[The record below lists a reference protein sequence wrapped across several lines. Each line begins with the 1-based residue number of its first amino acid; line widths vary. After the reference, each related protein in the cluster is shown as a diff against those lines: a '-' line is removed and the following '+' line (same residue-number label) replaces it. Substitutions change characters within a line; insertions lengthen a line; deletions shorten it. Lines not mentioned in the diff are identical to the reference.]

1 MKKSF
6 SVSRQL
12 LALVGW
18 FVCIILVTVGW
29 LSWTLVRTQQDSNLL
44 HAETTRRLGDGYRMI
59 VLLSEDQSTVQS
71 LLRQKDPDEME
82 KLIAKIDE
90 HDKTLDHLIQA
101 LGVEGGALQTTVVP
115 LRTTRT
121 NVIDAF
127 LRGDIALANEK
138 LMGELNPIFKK
149 NYDEVEKLNKTVN
162 NELDARV
169 AQVESRM
176 QSRLKRGLSVVAL
189 ALVGSIVFGFLTR
202 TRLIR
207 RLSGISGR
215 LADASRELA
224 ETSSQ
229 LTSSSQTVSEGACQQ
244 AASLEET
251 GASLVEMSSMT
262 KRTAENA
269 RQALELARK
278 ARESAD
284 AGVAEVDRLNTAMEA
299 IRAASDG
306 VGLIIKTIDEI
317 AFQTNLLAL
326 NAAVEAARAG
336 EAGQGFAV
344 VAEEVRRLAQRSAE
358 SARETS
364 DRIADCV
371 TSSATGVD
379 ISKRVATQLGDIA
392 GNTREVDTLVSDITR
407 ACGEQNQ
414 GVEQISQSIAQMDS
428 VTQGNAGVAEE
439 SAAAASELA
448 SQARLLNAT
457 LEDMTAIVGATQNG
471 VDKSVKQ
478 KTKPEPKNEARLKNA
493 DSKAVTAGGR
503 QVVPAQAS
511 ARTITSREDALFANS
526 F

>member
-1 MKKSF
+1 
-6 SVSRQL
+6 
-12 LALVGW
+12 
-18 FVCIILVTVGW
+18 
-29 LSWTLVRTQQDSNLL
+29 
-44 HAETTRRLGDGYRMI
+44 
-59 VLLSEDQSTVQS
+59 
-71 LLRQKDPDEME
+71 ME
-82 KLIAKIDE
+82 KLVGKIDD
-90 HDKTLDHLIQA
+90 HDKALDFLIEAAGDDGISFKAA
-101 LGVEGGALQTTVVP
+101 LTP
-115 LRTTRT
+115 LKKSRT
-121 NVIDAF
+121 NVVEAF
-127 LRGDIALANEK
+127 LRGDVALANEK
-138 LMGELNPIFKK
+138 FMGELSPLFEK
-149 NYDEVEKLNKTVN
+149 NYDEIEKLNHAVN
-162 NELDARV
+162 THLSARV
-169 AQVESRM
+169 AEVESRM
-176 QSRLKRGLSVVAL
+176 RSRLKLGLSIVGVAL
-189 ALVGSIVFGFLTR
+189 LGSSVFGLFTRRRLTR
-202 TRLIR
+202 RL
-207 RLSGISGR
+207 LLISES
-215 LADASRELA
+215 LAAASHDLA

-229 LTSSSQTVSEGACQQ
+229 LTASSQTVSEGACQQ

-284 AGVAEVDRLNTAMEA
+284 AGVDEVGRLNTAMEA

-306 VGLIIKTIDEI
+306 VSQIIKSIDEI

-344 VAEEVRRLAQRSAE
+344 VAEEVRRLAQRSAD

-364 DRIADCV
+364 GRIADCV
-371 TSSATGVD
+371 TSSASGLE

-428 VTQGNAGVAEE
+428 VTQRNAGVAEE

-448 SQARLLNAT
+448 SQARLLRGT
-457 LEDMTAIVGATQNG
+457 VDDLTSIIGA
-471 VDKSVKQ
+471 SQ
-478 KTKPEPKNEARLKNA
+478 K
-493 DSKAVTAGGR
+493 GGR
-503 QVVPAQAS
+503 QTKDQAEQPKKKHGSPSQAAIVKS
-511 ARTITSREDALFANS
+511 APSGNRQVTLVQTPVKTAAIREDALFVDS